1 VIPGGAEVSR
11 SGSDAAIPGSP
22 KPLYAIARERISEPL
37 METIPVTI
45 DKSHII
51 TIGERLYAESIEF
64 IRELVNNAYD
74 ADATLVEVK
83 INDETVEV
91 GDNGTGMDREG
102 LRQYFNIGS
111 PYKLEASRSPVH
123 HRQRIG
129 QFGIGKFATLAAC
142 KRFEVT
148 TRKGA
153 FAARIV
159 FDKED
164 WQASGDTWHL
174 PLELL
179 APEARKEEGTTVVLT
194 GLLRRFEPRDIE
206 SKIIEGTPLKAPH
219 FKVRLNGRPILP
231 RSLSGHRIP
240 VLDGTPFGPVTGEI
254 VILPETAAKKED
266 LGIEVK
272 VKQVTIKREL
282 FGMEMWG
289 KAMAR
294 VRGEVNADFLP
305 ITSDRSGFLKDAEE
319 YKSFEHLMVR
329 VMGEVKRALQ
339 SLSTRREKKVVSRAL
354 KETLQRVYRALALNP
369 DFSPF
374 GALPLAGSGD
384 GIGGAAKQLAER
396 KAKEAEEVKPEAGGP
411 PKGRKERKKKPK
423 VRELTPNAVIKKMRF
438 GDYGVSCVVD
448 SFGEDGPEVFSE
460 ETTIYINRD
469 HPLYKR
475 ESKKFDTHILN
486 LGRLFTQEIAMMK
499 DPRNPR
505 QAFERQSKLLRDA
518 FTERS

>member
-1 VIPGGAEVSR
+1 LDKGPPR
-11 SGSDAAIPGSP
+11 
-22 KPLYAIARERISEPL
+22 
-37 METIPVTI
+37 ETIPVTI

-64 IRELVNNAYD
+64 IREIVNNAYD
-74 ADATLVEVK
+74 ADATAVDVK
-83 INDETVEV
+83 VTDETVEIR
-91 GDNGTGMDREG
+91 DNGTGMDREG
-102 LRQYFNIGS
+102 LKQYFNIGS
-111 PYKLEASRSPVH
+111 PYKLEASRSPVY

-129 QFGIGKFATLAAC
+129 QFGIGKFATLSAC
-142 KRFEVT
+142 RRFEVT
-148 TRKGA
+148 TRKGT
-153 FAARIV
+153 FTARIV

-164 WQASGDTWHL
+164 WEAAEDTWNL
-174 PLELL
+174 PMEILP
-179 APEARKEEGTTVVLT
+179 PEAREEEGTTVVLI
-194 GLLRRFEPRDIE
+194 GLLRRFDPRDIE

-219 FKVRLNGRPILP
+219 FNVRLNGHRIYP

-272 VKQVTIKREL
+272 VKQATIKREL
-282 FGMEMWG
+282 FGMETWG

-294 VRGEVNADFLP
+294 VRGEIHADFLP
-305 ITSDRSGFLKDAEE
+305 ITSDRTGFLKDSEE
-319 YKSFEHLMVR
+319 YRAFEELMGR

-339 SLSTRREKKVVSRAL
+339 ALSTKREKRVVSRAL

-374 GALPLAGSGD
+374 GALPLAGDDQGV
-384 GIGGAAKQLAER
+384 GGAAQQSAGKQQR
-396 KAKEAEEVKPEAGGP
+396 NAEEVEPEP
-411 PKGRKERKKKPK
+411 RSPKGRKKRKKKPK
-423 VRELTPNAVIKKMRF
+423 VRELTPNAVIKRMRF

-460 ETTIYINRD
+460 ETVIYVNRD

-486 LGRLFTQEIAMMK
+486 LARLLTQEIALMK

-505 QAFERQSKLLRDA
+505 QAFERQSRLLRDA
-518 FTERS
+518 FTEKP